1 MKRYFDI
8 PEEKLVLQIDVNEVG
23 MKYSVEQIEKALNIK
38 GLKEVSLK
46 EYNRLGKLY
55 CSKKSERRNKCLI

>member
-55 CSKKSERRNKCLI
+55 CS